1 MATGPATAK
10 NGNWKMAG
18 GRRLK
23 IGAAIAIFAMAA
35 CADDAASDKAAR
47 DSVTTADAGT
57 NRPLQ
62 SVVAIAA
69 LSGVPPTEA
78 NLFSEML
85 KEEVEQATP
94 QHSGAGHL
102 SFDVTGAMG
111 AGENP
116 DGTYIVAVIDIED
129 ARGGRLHR
137 VVNETVIAGQGA
149 PGAPWD
155 AVGNEDLRGFA
166 AATARK
172 IALWY
177 SNSVTVA
184 EETLA
189 SSSSNDDIVTGSI
202 RAEEAAAA
210 RLPFDI
216 SVGPAPGDGNT
227 ALALALDGALARRVP
242 TATWVDAPR
251 YRIEGSVVTAS
262 RNDSRTDVTIRWQV
276 KSVTGE
282 ILGEVL
288 QQNALDAASI
298 AGRWGEVAETA
309 AEAAADGVLAVLGR
323 PAVTMAANS

>member
-1 MATGPATAK
+1 MATEPATTK

-18 GRRLK
+18 ARRLK

-35 CADDAASDKAAR
+35 CADDAASDKTAHG
-47 DSVTTADAGT
+47 SVTDART
-57 NRPLQ
+57 NEPLQ

-85 KEEVEQATP
+85 KEEVEQANP
-94 QHSGAGHL
+94 SGSGAGTL

-116 DGTYIVAVIDIED
+116 EGTYIVAVVDIED
-129 ARGGRLHR
+129 ARGERLHR
-137 VVNETVIAGQGA
+137 VVNETVIPAPSP

-189 SSSSNDDIVTGSI
+189 SSSANEHIVTGSI
-202 RAEEAAAA
+202 RTEETAAA

-216 SVGPAPGDGNT
+216 SVGPAPGDGNA
-227 ALALALDGALARRVP
+227 ALAQALDGALARRVP

-251 YRIEGSVVTAS
+251 YRIEASVVTAS
-262 RNDSRTDVTIRWQV
+262 RSDSRTDVTIRWQV
-276 KSVTGE
+276 KSVDGE